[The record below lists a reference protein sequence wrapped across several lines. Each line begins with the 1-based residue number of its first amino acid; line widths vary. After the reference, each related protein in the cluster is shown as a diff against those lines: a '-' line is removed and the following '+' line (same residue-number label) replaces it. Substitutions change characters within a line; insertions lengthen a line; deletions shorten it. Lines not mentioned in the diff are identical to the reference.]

1 MGVCYTKEKIK
12 IKENPTE
19 GDNGIINVNTKIKA
33 EKIKSYNNN
42 DYEGNKGNINEKEKE
57 KNIKLNDINIKEQK
71 DNVNEKLDII
81 NIDINDR
88 IKYCNEIKLNLENDK
103 SEFNKINDSNYDEYM
118 NYEIV
123 KMKEKIIK
131 DLEKEINNDINTI
144 ETLLGQIQNKEE
156 MDNNKKL
163 INENLDKLEN
173 CLNNK
178 DTVNQAEIYIKNIN
192 EEMEKLEEK
201 NNKLKTDYP
210 DSKKQIEERKTR
222 INDKFNQYKKE
233 KEELNKILIVI
244 KEHKN
249 FLNNSMFL
257 YIKDPINQPTSNEE
271 IPKGEA
277 LLINNFIEKCEI
289 KDEFDLYDRNFEYQ
303 AVGLPKR
310 EFMGINEIP
319 LTKNRIITIIEFT
332 IDNVNINYNYDDKN
346 AKLKFDLINLKNL
359 EIKKVH
365 LKYKQS
371 RKLTEGQKRQ
381 RKIYIEDEYG
391 ISKNLKGRK
400 AVFHLIIEN
409 DMEVISFD
417 KEIFTKVGEGEY
429 KIEGLMPKEG
439 KRTRVVLSKKKAKY
453 KVSYVKKLVTKDN
466 KNINNIE
473 LKLHYY
479 FEEGGNK
486 KNKIDIDK
494 KTNPQNKIKNIDKEN
509 RQYEIKFFNI
519 KQNFAEVKIEGILIN
534 NCSGEWACDL
544 TEEQI
549 EKEIPDD
556 YKNNKEKYKEIAQE
570 IIKKYDEEHKNDPIE
585 IMNIVKIGKWIKNNI
600 KYDENYKEEKP
611 STALDIYNK
620 RIGVCKQFTILYNAL
635 LYSLGYQCIYVS
647 GFAFK
652 DDDTF
657 KSSDAHSWSL
667 VKIVDKWYPFDSTW
681 GIFSGKLP
689 VCHIFED
696 YFLKSNIQKTNDN
709 LDKQDDEV
717 FGRFIE
723 KFE

>member
-1 MGVCYTKEKIK
+1 MGICYTKEKTK
-12 IKENPTE
+12 IKENPTK
-19 GDNGIINVNTKIKA
+19 GDNGIINVKTETKV
-33 EKIKSYNNN
+33 EEIKSNNNN
-42 DYEGNKGNINEKEKE
+42 DYEGNKENINEKEKE
-57 KNIKLNDINIKEQK
+57 KNIKPNDINLKEQK

-173 CLNNK
+173 CLKNK
-178 DTVNQAEIYIKNIN
+178 DTANQDENYIKNIN
-192 EEMEKLEEK
+192 EEMEKLEEI

-222 INDKFNQYKKE
+222 INDKLNQYKKE
-233 KEELNKILIVI
+233 KEELNKILIII
-244 KEHKN
+244 KENKN

-257 YIKDPINQPTSNEE
+257 HIKDPINQPTLNEE

-303 AVGLPKR
+303 AVGLPER

-332 IDNVNINYNYDDKN
+332 IDNKTINYNYDEQN

-381 RKIYIEDEYG
+381 RKI
-391 ISKNLKGRK
+391 
-400 AVFHLIIEN
+400 
-409 DMEVISFD
+409 
-417 KEIFTKVGEGEY
+417 
-429 KIEGLMPKEG
+429 
-439 KRTRVVLSKKKAKY
+439 
-453 KVSYVKKLVTKDN
+453 
-466 KNINNIE
+466 
-473 LKLHYY
+473 
-479 FEEGGNK
+479 
-486 KNKIDIDK
+486 
-494 KTNPQNKIKNIDKEN
+494 
-509 RQYEIKFFNI
+509 
-519 KQNFAEVKIEGILIN
+519 
-534 NCSGEWACDL
+534 
-544 TEEQI
+544 
-549 EKEIPDD
+549 
-556 YKNNKEKYKEIAQE
+556 
-570 IIKKYDEEHKNDPIE
+570 
-585 IMNIVKIGKWIKNNI
+585 
-600 KYDENYKEEKP
+600 
-611 STALDIYNK
+611 
-620 RIGVCKQFTILYNAL
+620 
-635 LYSLGYQCIYVS
+635 
-647 GFAFK
+647 
-652 DDDTF
+652 
-657 KSSDAHSWSL
+657 
-667 VKIVDKWYPFDSTW
+667 
-681 GIFSGKLP
+681 
-689 VCHIFED
+689 
-696 YFLKSNIQKTNDN
+696 
-709 LDKQDDEV
+709 
-717 FGRFIE
+717 
-723 KFE
+723 